1 MLEGY
6 SEATERPRIAPVPLS
21 HLSIEVG
28 HFELKSIAETPHR
41 IREEFRR
48 IVPLV
53 AAFTESARIQF
64 ETEPRISTCYLI
76 DDYFLDDGDTVRTP
90 AKILPRLLRAAEE
103 AGLRIDY
110 LVRESACAQTSIFAD
125 GVPLGEPIP
134 VAEMVAARLVPE
146 PAPQDNG
153 GRPPTAESGWLCNG
167 RRSSLS
173 EPTQAMRDRKYV
185 PPMAFSAHEHT
196 IFIDVELWSKSMV
209 EGVEHTLWSCPFLAA
224 VWHLLRL
231 GMLRYGGVPVV
242 APQVYALD
250 GPESSRSQ
258 GIPAGPDAAGIPEE
272 PDWPQ
277 RWADVPPVVQLNRD
291 AQPFAAYQALSML
304 PKRYIEIEHA
314 VRVILD
320 HLDLDDD
327 VTDQIATAGAAE
339 RISVSAKISERQ
351 THLLLDGF

>member
-28 HFELKSIAETPHR
+28 HFTLKSIVEDPDD
-41 IREEFRR
+41 IRAEFRR

-76 DDYFLDDGDTVRTP
+76 DDYFLDDSDTARNP
-90 AKILPRLLRAAEE
+90 AKVLPRLLNAAEE

-110 LVRESACAQTSIFAD
+110 LARESACAQTSIFAD

-146 PAPQDNG
+146 PAPDDNG

-173 EPTQAMRDRKYV
+173 EPTQAMRPRTYV
-185 PPMAFSAHEHT
+185 PPKAFSAREHS
-196 IFIDVELWSKSMV
+196 IFIDVELWSKPLV
-209 EGVEHTLWSCPFLAA
+209 DGVETTRWSCPFLAA

-231 GMLRYGGVPVV
+231 GMLRYNGEAVVVPQMHTL
-242 APQVYALD
+242 AEPELARAQSLSD
-250 GPESSRSQ
+250 GQDPS
-258 GIPAGPDAAGIPEE
+258 
-272 PDWPQ
+272 WPQ
-277 RWADVPPVVQLNRD
+277 RWADVPPVVQLRRG
-291 AQPFAAYQALSML
+291 AQPFAAYQTLSML

-320 HLDLDDD
+320 HLDLDED
-327 VTDQIATAGAAE
+327 VTDQIVTAGAAE
-339 RISVSAKISERQ
+339 GIPVSPKVSERQ
-351 THLLLDGF
+351 SHLLLDGS